1 MERNFLKYFSAF
13 SIFYRFL
20 FCPRYERE
28 DQTSFT
34 TALSRREVIPFEIV
48 RRKFCT
54 YCIKVLHG
62 EALNY
67 LDELDRQRAREVMF
81 SELLQ
86 KELDAL
92 YCCDDYDIADYFT
105 VMGRQVPVRD
115 EWISIALK
123 KLPVK
128 KREIILMLYFLNMT
142 EKETADCLKLV
153 QSTIHYHK
161 DDSLRLLRKLME

>member
-34 TALSRREVIPFEIV
+34 TALSRREVIPFETEPSGKRNL

-67 LDELDRQRAREVMF
+67 LDELDRRERG
-81 SELLQ
+81 
-86 KELDAL
+86 K
-92 YCCDDYDIADYFT
+92 
-105 VMGRQVPVRD
+105 
-115 EWISIALK
+115 
-123 KLPVK
+123 
-128 KREIILMLYFLNMT
+128 
-142 EKETADCLKLV
+142 
-153 QSTIHYHK
+153 
-161 DDSLRLLRKLME
+161 